1 MPTVLGAPVPL
12 CKLLSAP
19 PTHTRGAHAS
29 ALTPLPAAQPI
40 WVRPQWAD
48 FSRFPFAL

>member
-12 CKLLSAP
+12 SRLFPAP
-19 PTHTRGAHAS
+19 PTHTRGAHVL
-29 ALTPLPAAQPI
+29 ALSPPPAEQPI
-40 WVRPQWAD
+40 WARPRWAD